1 MPIDQGYTEAAM
13 QRIKKGKRALAL
25 ALSIIALAGLAVL
38 AFVILPARKDGQASA
53 DGLVIYSPHPVE
65 MTDYIVREFRQ
76 RTGIKIQVITGSTG
90 SLIAKL
96 RDPTKSQKA
105 DLFWGGGIESLETVK
120 DQFQAYA
127 SSEQKAI
134 AKAYASADRL
144 WSPFSVLPVVVIYNT
159 KLVSEDLAP
168 GSWASLLDPYFRDHL
183 IMADPS
189 TSGSGFTILVTMLR
203 TMARSGADGGEGWP
217 FVRRLIAQFGSSGI
231 VPGSTTVY
239 NSVSEGEFFAGI
251 TFENSALSLKKAG
264 KAIDFRYPAEGTSA
278 VPDGIALLKGAPH
291 SSEAK
296 RFIDFVLGRDVQS
309 LLMTKWFRRSVRND
323 VPTYKPGLAELRI
336 IDYPIADSAAR
347 RTQILSRWAQE
358 YSPSRP

>member
-1 MPIDQGYTEAAM
+1 MVQF
-13 QRIKKGKRALAL
+13 IKNKRALAA
-25 ALSIIALAGLAVL
+25 ALSIIVVTGLAVV
-38 AFVILPARKDGQASA
+38 AFVVLPARNDAKTAT

-76 RTGIKIQVITGSTG
+76 RTGIKVQVITGGTG
-90 SLIAKL
+90 ALIAKL
-96 RDPTKSQKA
+96 RDPTNSQKA

-120 DQFQAYA
+120 DQFQAYT
-127 SSEQKAI
+127 SSEQNAI
-134 AKAYASADRL
+134 AGTYASADRL
-144 WSPFSVLPVVVIYNT
+144 WSPFSVLPVVIIYNT
-159 KLVSEDLAP
+159 KLVTGKLIP

-183 IMADPS
+183 IMADPA

-203 TMARSGADGGEGWP
+203 TMAEPGTGGGEGWP

-264 KAIDFRYPAEGTSA
+264 KDIDFRYPAEGTSA

-291 SSEAK
+291 AAEAK
-296 RFIDFVLGRDVQS
+296 RFIDFALGRDVQS

-323 VPTYKPGLAELRI
+323 VPSYKPGLDELRV

-358 YSPSRP
+358 HSPSRP